1 MYRIREMEWNGVDS
15 ASIYNMQFHDER
27 LRKDIVSF
35 EEGEGISLD
44 ITDLHDLSQFD
55 LLIRPLSGYYINKT
69 YRFHVTVPEFF
80 PFQPYKVKLV
90 DPIFHPNI
98 DEEGRVC
105 LNLIREDWVP
115 SIDLSQVACSLQFLL
130 SEPNPDDPLNEEAAT
145 LLKEDPET
153 FR

>member
-1 MYRIREMEWNGVDS
+1 M
-15 ASIYNMQFHDER
+15 
-27 LRKDIVSF
+27 
-35 EEGEGISLD
+35 
-44 ITDLHDLSQFD
+44 
-55 LLIRPLSGYYINKT
+55 
-69 YRFHVTVPEFF
+69 TVPEFF

-153 FR
+153 FRRRVDAL